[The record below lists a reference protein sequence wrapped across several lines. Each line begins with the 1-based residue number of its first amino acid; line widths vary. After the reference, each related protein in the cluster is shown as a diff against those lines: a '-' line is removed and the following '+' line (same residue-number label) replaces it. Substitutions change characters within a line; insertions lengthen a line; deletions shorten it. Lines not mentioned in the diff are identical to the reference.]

1 MAIQGGQKAALCASP
16 TVVVVR
22 VIGVVTE
29 AELALKSS
37 AIV

>member
-1 MAIQGGQKAALCASP
+1 MANQGGQKAALCASP
-16 TVVVVR
+16 AFVVVP

-29 AELALKSS
+29 VELALKSS